1 MTGMVSIIT
10 DLVCDVIG
18 LVFNMSMDVAI
29 HLLANLLQFTEIII
43 FHKISLGE
51 HCKKNIPGFY
61 QCLRS

>member
-1 MTGMVSIIT
+1 MMGMVPIMT
-10 DLVCDVIG
+10 ELVCDVIG
-18 LVFNMSMDVAI
+18 LVFSMTMDVAI
-29 HLLANLLQFTEIII
+29 YLLANLQFTEIII